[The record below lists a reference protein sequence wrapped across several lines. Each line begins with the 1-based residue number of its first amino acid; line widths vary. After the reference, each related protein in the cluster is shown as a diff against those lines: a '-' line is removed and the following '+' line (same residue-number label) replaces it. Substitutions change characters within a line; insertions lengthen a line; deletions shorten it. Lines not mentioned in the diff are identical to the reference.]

1 MKDKFLSTE
10 HYLAYLQL
18 ESDYKNFIVHY
29 EDYINSASGSENF
42 EKQKFICIKYLES
55 AIEQKTLL
63 QIDIES
69 DTKKLFNLKYN

>member
-10 HYLAYLQL
+10 HYIAYNQL

-29 EDYINSASGSENF
+29 DDYYNSKVGSENF

-55 AIEQKTLL
+55 AIEQKRILL
-63 QIDIES
+63 IDIES

>member
-10 HYLAYLQL
+10 HYIAYLQL

-29 EDYINSASGSENF
+29 EDYINSKVGSEKF

-55 AIEQKTLL
+55 AIEQKTIL

>member
-10 HYLAYLQL
+10 NYIAYNQL

-29 EDYINSASGSENF
+29 DDYYNSEPLSENF

-55 AIEQKTLL
+55 AIEQKRIL

-69 DTKKLFNLKYN
+69 DSKKLFNLKYN